1 MKHFIE
7 IKQLYMVI
15 MVEESMHGDNIIYEI
30 LRLHALIIL
39 LKNLYEAL

>member
-15 MVEESMHGDNIIYEI
+15 MVEESMHGDNIYEI